1 MYPMQPGH
9 QPMFSVVLTMES
21 VRRVC
26 QDPQSE
32 RTQDDL
38 KENETRDLRQ
48 FQTEVKYRLFK
59 LSSLGLWWRW
69 FRSGMAQLISLGEQP
84 IGSHSSLKFPDL
96 IQEQEV
102 KIWFFHPLTE
112 IVLGMWR
119 QDGAVLS
126 HWSQITSEGSGR
138 RKGWAGSWKQVNTN
152 LPAPILS
159 QSLLQIHWHW
169 YKNFYQ
175 SDQIFLSA
183 ASICWTHCKIILED
197 TNMLIWQVL

>member
-59 LSSLGLWWRW
+59 LSSLGLWWR
-69 FRSGMAQLISLGEQP
+69 
-84 IGSHSSLKFPDL
+84 
-96 IQEQEV
+96 
-102 KIWFFHPLTE
+102 
-112 IVLGMWR
+112 
-119 QDGAVLS
+119 
-126 HWSQITSEGSGR
+126 
-138 RKGWAGSWKQVNTN
+138 
-152 LPAPILS
+152 
-159 QSLLQIHWHW
+159 
-169 YKNFYQ
+169 
-175 SDQIFLSA
+175 
-183 ASICWTHCKIILED
+183 
-197 TNMLIWQVL
+197 